1 MVEPPYFYFPSLATA
16 SGSATLDDIT
26 RHHVVTVLRMQPS
39 QKIMLVD
46 GVGNVAEGI
55 IQEASKKILSVLL
68 GDKIA
73 HTNSIPKITLAIS
86 VLKNANRFEWMLEKV
101 TEIGVSEIIPLISD
115 RTERTHFREDRLRQI
130 IVSASI
136 QSKQSWMPIL
146 HPPQKVYDVIQ
157 EAKSVNKFIAHCI
170 DAQKNMLKKQAQDAI
185 ILIGPEGDFTLP
197 EIDFALVQGFT
208 PVSLGESRLRTETA
222 GVAAAVL
229 MKL

>member
-1 MVEPPYFYFPSLATA
+1 MVESPYFYFPSLANST
-16 SGSATLDDIT
+16 GSAILDDVT
-26 RHHVVTVLRMQPS
+26 RHHVVTVLRMQS
-39 QKIMLVD
+39 NQKIMLMD

-55 IQEASKKILSVLL
+55 IQEASKKTLSVLL

-73 HTNSIPKITLAIS
+73 YPNSTPRVTIAIS
-86 VLKNANRFEWMLEKV
+86 VLKNANRFEWMLEKI
-101 TEIGVSEIIPLISD
+101 TEVGVSEIIPLISE

-136 QSKQSWMPIL
+136 QSKQCWMPIL
-146 HPPQKVYDVIQ
+146 HHPQKLTDVIQ
-157 EAKSVNKFIAHCI
+157 ESKSVNKYIAHCV
-170 DAQKNMLKKQAQDAI
+170 DGQKTSLNKQDQDAI

-197 EIDFALVQGFT
+197 EINFALAQGFT
-208 PVSLGESRLRTETA
+208 PVTLGESRLRTETA

>member
-1 MVEPPYFYFPSLATA
+1 MVELPYFYFPSLASA
-16 SGSATLDDIT
+16 SGSATLDEIT
-26 RHHVVTVLRMQPS
+26 RHHVVTVLRMQRS
-39 QKIMLVD
+39 QKIMLMD

-55 IQEASKKILSVLL
+55 IQEVSKKTLSVLL
-68 GDKIA
+68 GEKIVYP
-73 HTNSIPKITLAIS
+73 NSIPKITLAIS
-86 VLKNANRFEWMLEKV
+86 VLKNANRFEWMVEKV

-130 IVSASI
+130 IVSASL

-146 HPPQKVYDVIQ
+146 HPPQKVHDVIQ

-170 DAQKNMLKKQAQDAI
+170 DTQKDMLKKQAQDAI
-185 ILIGPEGDFTLP
+185 ILIGPEGDFTIP
-197 EIDFALVQGFT
+197 EIDFALAQGFT

>member
-1 MVEPPYFYFPSLATA
+1 MEL
-16 SGSATLDDIT
+16 G
-26 RHHVVTVLRMQPS
+26 MS
-39 QKIMLVD
+39 QKELFMRH
-46 GVGNVAEGI
+46 
-55 IQEASKKILSVLL
+55 QKKTLSVLL

-73 HTNSIPKITLAIS
+73 YPNSTPRVTIAIS

-170 DAQKNMLKKQAQDAI
+170 EAQKNMLKKQAQDAI

-197 EIDFALVQGFT
+197 EIDFALAQGFT

>member
-1 MVEPPYFYFPSLATA
+1 MVEPPYFYFPSLARA

-26 RHHVVTVLRMQPS
+26 RHHVVTVLRMQPN
-39 QKIMLVD
+39 QKIMLMD
-46 GVGNVAEGI
+46 GVGNIAEGI
-55 IQEASKKILSVLL
+55 IQEVSKKTLSVLL

-73 HTNSIPKITLAIS
+73 HTNSFPKITLGIS

-146 HPPQKVYDVIQ
+146 HPPQKVHDVIE

-170 DAQKNMLKKQAQDAI
+170 DTQKNMLKKQDQDAI
-185 ILIGPEGDFTLP
+185 ILIGPEGDFTIP
-197 EIDFALVQGFT
+197 EIDFALAKGFT

>member
-1 MVEPPYFYFPSLATA
+1 
-16 SGSATLDDIT
+16 
-26 RHHVVTVLRMQPS
+26 MQPN
-39 QKIMLVD
+39 QKIMLMD
-46 GVGNVAEGI
+46 GVGNIAEGI
-55 IQEASKKILSVLL
+55 IQEASKKTLSVLL

-73 HTNSIPKITLAIS
+73 YTNSIPKITLGIS

-146 HPPQKVYDVIQ
+146 HPPQKVHDVIE

-170 DAQKNMLKKQAQDAI
+170 DTQKNMLKKQDQDAI

-197 EIDFALVQGFT
+197 EIDFALAQGFT